1 MKYLSYLITVLM
13 LSVLVGS
20 CGQKEDDYYTQAAV
34 TLQVPDTIVPLKIQG
49 TVILKN
55 LSNGRSYSIS
65 EFRETTVTIE
75 VLRGSYMLDAEGT
88 LLCRM
93 PDGKEHVKYYRASE
107 NYIEIIDH
115 PVQINTKIIF
125 M

>member
-1 MKYLSYLITVLM
+1 MKCLSYLITVLI
-13 LSVLVGS
+13 LTVLVGS

-49 TVILKN
+49 TVVLKN
-55 LSNGRSYSIS
+55 LSNGRSYTIS
-65 EFRETTVTIE
+65 EFKETTATIE

-88 LLCRM
+88 LRCRM
-93 PDGKEHVKYYRASE
+93 PDGKEQVKYYRASE
-107 NYIEIIDH
+107 NYIEIIGH
-115 PVQINTKIIF
+115 PMQINTNIIF

>member
-1 MKYLSYLITVLM
+1 MITVLI

-49 TVILKN
+49 TVVLKN
-55 LSNGRSYSIS
+55 LSNGRSYTIS
-65 EFRETTVTIE
+65 EFKETTATIE

-88 LLCRM
+88 LRCRM
-93 PDGKEHVKYYRASE
+93 PDGKEQVKYYRASE
-107 NYIEIIDH
+107 NYIEIIGH
-115 PVQINTKIIF
+115 PVQINTNIIF